1 MRHEVRTGG
10 RRKIERPGRLNK
22 PQYIW
27 HPLRSATNRLRGAG
41 RTRLPWGLTL
51 AYGPSGPMGKS
62 LSRSGVY
69 DLAISETVFRLL
81 VDGDTAIDGGANVG
95 YMASV
100 MAARVGERGH
110 VVAFEP
116 QPEIFGRLQRNIA
129 AWHTGSVD
137 ARNVALSS
145 RGGVAKMAI
154 PTDRD
159 ANHERASLR
168 ELKAA
173 HVTIEVATMRLDDA
187 SLPTGPIA
195 LVKLDVEGHES
206 EVLRGG
212 REALGSVGNVVMEE
226 HQEIPT
232 EASELLVE
240 LGFQLYT
247 VHESFTGPRLRELA
261 AGVPH
266 LGWGPPNIVATR
278 TPERLQAAFRE
289 AGWLC
294 LRRAR
299 LATARRRAAV

>member
-1 MRHEVRTGG
+1 MIGAMRREGPAGR

-22 PQYIW
+22 PQYVW
-27 HPLRSATNRLRGAG
+27 QPLRSTANHLRGSG
-41 RTRLPWGLTL
+41 RTRLPWGFAL

-62 LSRSGVY
+62 LSRSGIY

-81 VDGDTAIDGGANVG
+81 AEGDTAIDGGANVG

-100 MAARVGERGH
+100 MAAKVGERGQ

-116 QPEIFGRLQRNIA
+116 QPEIFGRLQQNIA
-129 AWHTGSVD
+129 AWHTSSVD

-173 HVTIEVATMRLDDA
+173 HTTIEVATMRLDDA
-187 SLPTGPIA
+187 PLPAGSIA
-195 LVKLDVEGHES
+195 LLKLDVEGHES
-206 EVLRGG
+206 EVLGGG
-212 REALGSVGNVVMEE
+212 REVLGSVGNVVMEE
-226 HQEIPT
+226 HHEIPT

-247 VHESFTGPRLRELA
+247 VHESFTGPRLHELA

-278 TPERLQAAFRE
+278 APERLRAAFRE
-289 AGWLC
+289 SGWLC
-294 LRRAR
+294 LRRSR
-299 LATARRRAAV
+299 LATAR